1 MLPKKGRK
9 FQRSSSRQLGN
20 GDLAAE
26 IGSALRAELGGSHQS
41 VKTIMHWTR
50 ASERTIKNWLSGSNG
65 PSGMHLIA
73 VIRHSDAVCRLV
85 MRMADRGEA
94 LTTVQLAG
102 LRARMVAIIADI
114 DGLES
119 MTRK

>member
-1 MLPKKGRK
+1 MPKKGKR
-9 FQRSSSRQLGN
+9 FQRSSSRRLGN
-20 GDLAAE
+20 GNFAAE
-26 IGSALRAELGGSHQS
+26 FGSALRAELGGTHQS

-73 VIRHSDAVCRLV
+73 VIRHSDTVCRLV
-85 MRMADRGEA
+85 MEMADRGEA
-94 LTTVQLAG
+94 LTTVQLAD

-114 DGLES
+114 DGLE
-119 MTRK
+119 RKSRK